1 MKSKYPK
8 YEANDMQS
16 IENTMSK
23 PNLKILNDFSE
34 YCRATASEEK
44 VKKIRRIFTQL
55 YDVTEIDL
63 NKQNKESITS
73 FLAVLNN
80 SDRSIPT
87 KNEMKSYLKKF
98 LKWYYKDLQLIED
111 LNPVLKRENFEVN
124 TKRINESNLI
134 TEQDIE
140 KMLRFAQSYKEKA
153 FIFLAFESGARPQEI
168 INLKWKDIKFNDGFA
183 DISFYSGKTKQSRI
197 FPVKKAREFLFE
209 WKQNYV
215 FGDRKENDYVFPS
228 RFLRDEPMTTAGLN
242 KILRK
247 LTQKAGLN
255 KDFFSYLF
263 RHTRATKL
271 YQELPTPIVEQLLGH
286 KDMYST
292 YAHISNEKA
301 RQELIDKIYK
311 INKLTPELR
320 DQLEKEIEKQNKA
333 IANLTDK
340 YDNEIVDVK
349 QRDEFVIQQL
359 DEILK
364 TFHGKKVIRKKIKN
378 GYSEIY
384 KDSVEG
390 LKKAYE
396 GKGDNEVRLLSKTKY

>member
-1 MKSKYPK
+1 MKKKYPK
-8 YEANDMQS
+8 YEAYDMQS
-16 IENTMSK
+16 IEDKMSQA
-23 PNLKILNDFSE
+23 NLKILNDFCE
-34 YCRATASEEK
+34 YCKATASEDK
-44 VKKIRRIFTQL
+44 VKKIRRIFIQL
-55 YDVTEIDL
+55 FDVTEKEL
-63 NKQNKESITS
+63 NKQNKESLTG

-87 KNEMKSYLKKF
+87 KNEMKSYLKKY

-134 TEQDIE
+134 TDQDIE

-153 FIFLAFESGARPQEI
+153 FVFLAFESGARPQEI
-168 INLKWKDIKFNDGFA
+168 TSLRWNDIKFKDGFA

-209 WKQNYV
+209 WKQNYS
-215 FGDRKENDYVFPS
+215 FDELKENDYVFPS
-228 RFLRDEPMTTAGLN
+228 RFSRDKPMTTAGLN

-247 LTQKAGLN
+247 LTKRSGLN

-301 RQELIDKIYK
+301 RQEQIDKIYK

-320 DQLEKEIEKQNKA
+320 DKLEKEIKEMNDKFENKEKEHQSREKEYF
-333 IANLTDK
+333 K
-340 YDNEIVDVK
+340 MFEHMKKEI
-349 QRDEFVIQQL
+349 
-359 DEILK
+359 EILK
-364 TFHGKKVIRKKIKN
+364 KR
-378 GYSEIY
+378 
-384 KDSVEG
+384 
-390 LKKAYE
+390 
-396 GKGDNEVRLLSKTKY
+396 